1 MMYISR
7 QFGSDLVWSMW
18 SLWSVLRRYDRQ
30 GVKTVQIVLSL
41 CQKSFKVP
49 ANRSICVVSCQPL
62 FGSSFTIRGSSRRV
76 VFGGSNTVSVRW
88 FADLPP
94 YSLLRMPSLS
104 PTMKQGN
111 IIDWK
116 KKEGDKL
123 SPGDV
128 IADIETDKATM
139 EFECQDEGYLAKIL
153 LKDGTQDVSIG
164 KPVAVIV
171 EDEEELAAF
180 KDVDPSQFLSA
191 DTSSSS
197 GQLTEQQQQKV
208 SQQDKEKKKPTE
220 QVSPKPSR
228 EAAVAQPIVQKE
240 GKDRTF
246 ASPYA
251 QKLAYEKG
259 VDINRV
265 SSSGPSG
272 RVLANDILAASEAEV
287 TTAAVSG
294 SAAYTDIKLSN
305 MRKTIAERLLES
317 KQTIPHYYLTAT
329 CRIDKLLQ
337 VREQM
342 NAKAKNGEYKISIND
357 FIIKACAVAL
367 QKVPEVNSQ
376 WLGSAI
382 RRFYTVDVS
391 VAVQTDT
398 GLITPIVKDADRK
411 GLRDISEEMKQL
423 ANKAR
428 ENRLQPSEYVGG
440 TFTVSN
446 LGMFGV
452 DQFSAIINPPQA
464 AILAV
469 GSSTKTV
476 LPGHNGEVVV
486 GNTLKVT
493 MSCDH
498 RVVDGAVGA
507 RWLKT
512 FKDIIE
518 EPINMLL

>member
-1 MMYISR
+1 MWTLWALLQR
-7 QFGSDLVWSMW
+7 SDH
-18 SLWSVLRRYDRQ
+18 R
-30 GVKTVQIVLSL
+30 GVKTAQHILSL
-41 CQKSFKVP
+41 FKNSQKPFSSRNISTV
-49 ANRSICVVSCQPL
+49 ACQPL
-62 FGSSFTIRGSSRRV
+62 FGSPSSVLVSSRRAV
-76 VFGGSNTVSVRW
+76 SAGSNLFSVRW
-88 FADLPP
+88 FADLPS
-94 YSLLRMPSLS
+94 YSILKMPSLS

-153 LKDGTQDVSIG
+153 LKEGTQDVPIG
-164 KPVAVIV
+164 KPVAIIV
-171 EDEEELAAF
+171 EDEEDVSAF
-180 KDVDPSQFLSA
+180 KDVDPSQFLSEGA
-191 DTSSSS
+191 S
-197 GQLTEQQQQKV
+197 GSAAQQPTQQQTA
-208 SQQDKEKKKPTE
+208 SQQQEKEEKKPQET
-220 QVSPKPSR
+220 VSARPPSSQT
-228 EAAVAQPIVQKE
+228 AAPQTKAQSQE
-240 GKDRTF
+240 RDRTF

-251 QKLAYEKG
+251 KKLAYEKSI
-259 VDINRV
+259 DISKV
-265 SSSGPSG
+265 SASGPSG
-272 RVLANDILAASEAEV
+272 RVLASDVLSSSTEAQVTSEA
-287 TTAAVSG
+287 VSS

-337 VREQM
+337 IREQM
-342 NAKAKNGEYKISIND
+342 NSKAKNGEYKISIND

-376 WLGSAI
+376 WLGNAI
-382 RRFYTVDVS
+382 RRFYTVDIS
-391 VAVQTDT
+391 VAVETDS

-423 ANKAR
+423 ASKAR
-428 ENRLQPSEYVGG
+428 ENRLVPTEYIGG

-469 GSSTKTV
+469 GTSKKTV

-486 GNTLKVT
+486 GNTLTVT

>member
-1 MMYISR
+1 M
-7 QFGSDLVWSMW
+7 WSMW
-18 SLWSVLRRYDRQ
+18 SLLQRYDRQ
-30 GVKTVQIVLSL
+30 GVKTVQHVLSL
-41 CQKSFKVP
+41 CKNSYKTSDSR
-49 ANRSICVVSCQPL
+49 NICIVACQPL
-62 FGSSFTIRGSSRRV
+62 SGSFFTTRNSTRRV
-76 VFGGSNTVSVRW
+76 VSGGSKLVSVRW

-94 YSLLRMPSLS
+94 YSILKMPSLS

-123 SPGDV
+123 APGDV

-139 EFECQDEGYLAKIL
+139 EFECQEDGYLAKIL
-153 LKDGTQDVSIG
+153 LKAGTQDIPIG
-164 KPVAVIV
+164 KPVAVLV
-171 EDEEELAAF
+171 EDEDELPAF
-180 KDVDPSQFLSA
+180 KDVDPAQFLSD
-191 DTSSSS
+191 DTSSSA
-197 GQLTEQQQQKV
+197 GQKQQQQKAP
-208 SQQDKEKKKPTE
+208 QEEKQEKRPTE
-220 QVSPKPSR
+220 QVSSKPSD
-228 EAAVAQPIVQKE
+228 EAVVSQPKVRSE
-240 GKDRTF
+240 ERDRTF

-251 QKLAYEKG
+251 KKLAYERG
-259 VDINRV
+259 VDISRV

-272 RVLANDILAASEAEV
+272 RVLANDVLAASEAEF
-287 TTAAVSG
+287 TTAAVTG

-329 CRIDKLLQ
+329 CRIDELLQ
-337 VREQM
+337 VRERM
-342 NAKAKNGEYKISIND
+342 NSKAKNSEYKISIND

-376 WLGSAI
+376 WLGNAI
-382 RRFYTVDVS
+382 RRFYTVDIS

-423 ANKAR
+423 ATKAR
-428 ENRLQPSEYVGG
+428 ENRLQPGEYVGG

-469 GSSTKTV
+469 GSGKKTV

-486 GNTLKVT
+486 GNTLTVT